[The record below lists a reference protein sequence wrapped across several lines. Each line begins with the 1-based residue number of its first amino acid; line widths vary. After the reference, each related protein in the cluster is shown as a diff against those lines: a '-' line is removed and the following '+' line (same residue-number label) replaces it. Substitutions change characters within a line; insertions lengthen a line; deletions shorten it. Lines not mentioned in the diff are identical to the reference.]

1 MDGNQ
6 PGKPKKEKKS
16 VQTINVKSDIFQTAL
31 REALTKHIE
40 IARQRPISDIDALV
54 STVEEFLTTFMVLGY
69 DFEGEPIVLINAKT
83 QKDADSL
90 STAFGRFF
98 MNSAMGR

>member
-6 PGKPKKEKKS
+6 SEKPKKTKKA
-16 VQTINVKSDIFQTAL
+16 QAINISSDIFKQAL
-31 REALTKHIE
+31 KEALKKHIE
-40 IARQRPISDIDALV
+40 IAKKKPISDTDALNA
-54 STVEEFLTTFMVLGY
+54 TVEEFLSTFMVIGY
-69 DFEGEPIVLINAKT
+69 DFDGEPLVLINAKS